1 MKIPFSL
8 KVIISLVI
16 CELAGIIGS
25 IFTTPA
31 IGEWYS
37 NLIRPT
43 FAPPNWIFAPVWT
56 ILFALMGLALAL
68 VWDKGLERKEVRLA
82 VELFSVQLALNILW
96 SVIFFGLHS
105 LIGSLIEILVLLLF
119 ILITTKSF
127 SKVSRPAAYLMLPYI
142 LWVSF
147 AVCLNYAFW
156 VLN

>member
-1 MKIPFSL
+1 MKISFSL

-25 IFTTPA
+25 VFTTPA

-37 NLIRPT
+37 TLIRPT

-68 VWDKGLERKEVRLA
+68 VWNKGLGRKEVRLA
-82 VELFSVQLALNILW
+82 VELFAIQLALNILW
-96 SVIFFGLHS
+96 SILFFGLHS
-105 LIGSLIEILVLLLF
+105 LIGSLIEILILWLF
-119 ILITTKSF
+119 ILITIKDF
-127 SKVSRPAAYLMLPYI
+127 FKVSRLAAYLMLPYI

-147 AVCLNYAFW
+147 AVCLNYTFW
-156 VLN
+156 LVN